1 MFTNHSKKS
10 NTALISFNK
19 CFANGSSWS
28 TIRAKDCKMLLCH
41 AVYSIFSWKYSC
53 VLKRQNCGWKEYK
66 NHMTTISVCKEYF
79 FVYVMENSA
88 TTYLLT
94 YAEEQDKTKNLK
106 QNADLTCKF
115 TAFISNNVFSK
126 LLIKKKISDL
136 LARINMQYNLF
147 LPDPLL
153 NMFSPHLVFYLSSNG
168 T

>member
-1 MFTNHSKKS
+1 M
-10 NTALISFNK
+10 
-19 CFANGSSWS
+19 
-28 TIRAKDCKMLLCH
+28 
-41 AVYSIFSWKYSC
+41 
-53 VLKRQNCGWKEYK
+53 
-66 NHMTTISVCKEYF
+66 
-79 FVYVMENSA
+79 YVMENSA

-94 YAEEQDKTKNLK
+94 YVEEQDKTKNLK

-115 TAFISNNVFSK
+115 PAFITNNIFPK

-153 NMFSPHLVFYLSSNG
+153 MFSPHLVFYLSSNG